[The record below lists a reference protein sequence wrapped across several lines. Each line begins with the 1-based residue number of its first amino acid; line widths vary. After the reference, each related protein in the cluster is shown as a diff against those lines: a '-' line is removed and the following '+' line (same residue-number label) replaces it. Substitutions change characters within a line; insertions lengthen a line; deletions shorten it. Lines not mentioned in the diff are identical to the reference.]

1 MKLFFHVP
9 YDNSNLLNFQ
19 KYFWVPIKNMKN
31 FCIDSF
37 HDFILSASEVGV
49 IIQHTGILGLW
60 TQVLDAG
67 FRTLNTVVD
76 WFRTESEYPVS
87 DSA

>member
-9 YDNSNLLNFQ
+9 YDNLNLTNFQ

-37 HDFILSASEVGV
+37 HDFILSASEVEV
-49 IIQHTGILGLW
+49 IIRNNTGILGLW
-60 TQVLDAG
+60 TQVLNAG

-76 WFRTESEYPVS
+76 
-87 DSA
+87 